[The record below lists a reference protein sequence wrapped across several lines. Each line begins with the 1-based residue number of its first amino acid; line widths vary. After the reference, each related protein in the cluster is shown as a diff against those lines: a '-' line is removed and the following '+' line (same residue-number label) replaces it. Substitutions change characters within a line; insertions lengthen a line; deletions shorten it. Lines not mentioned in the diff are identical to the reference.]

1 MLEITARCERDGQI
15 SRHRLPLNEVVV
27 LGREAKDWSIPWEPW
42 LSRRHV
48 EIRMEKGQVQVSRLS
63 QAQNPVMFRGR
74 PAETFLLRP
83 GDCFV
88 IGETVFTLSS
98 KSDSVNSDSEPLINS
113 FSIGHEELRQVAFRD
128 APHRLDVLG
137 RLSKIIFSVSE
148 ESELYAQTIDLLMEG
163 IRKANLIAVVKI
175 DSQTSEHVSILHV
188 DSRMIREG
196 RFQPS
201 RRLCQEA
208 ILQLKQSVVH
218 IWANRERSSTEA
230 YTLVG
235 NFDWAFCTP
244 LQGDTCKGLG
254 IYVAGSL
261 SETSPAT
268 LMTKSVSNDLSEDV
282 KFCELVTT
290 IVSALREMQ
299 TLQHRQSVL
308 RHFFSPSV
316 LRVLFAADPE
326 KALQPRES
334 DISVLFCDLRGFSRK
349 IEIAS
354 ENLPAILD
362 RLSEAL
368 DVMSK
373 CILSHNGAIADFL
386 GDCAI
391 GFWGWPLAQPNDV
404 EQACAAALE
413 IQSAFGAFAQQPN
426 HPLYGFQ
433 VGVGLG
439 TGRALAGQIG
449 SRDQAKVTVMGP
461 VVNLAS
467 RLEGLTKLLRVPILI
482 DEPTAQVVANKMP
495 TTKARRR
502 SLARIKPYGLEIPL
516 LVSELLPPISENSLL
531 TEMHLN
537 HYQSAL
543 ENFLAGR
550 WREAYEELHLLP
562 PEDRGKDLLLSF
574 ILKHNHTP
582 PADWDGVITMQSKN

>member
-1 MLEITARCERDGQI
+1 MLELTARSQRDGQTW
-15 SRHRLPLNEVVV
+15 RRRLPANQVVV
-27 LGREAKDWSIPWEPW
+27 LGREAEDWSVPWEPW

-48 EIRMEKGQVQVSRLS
+48 ELRMEKGQVQVSRLP
-63 QAQNPVMFRGR
+63 QARNPVMFRGR
-74 PAETFLLRP
+74 PADVFSLRS

-88 IGETVFTLSS
+88 IGQTIFTLTS
-98 KSDSVNSDSEPLINS
+98 KSDSVNSDSEPIIHSYSL
-113 FSIGHEELRQVAFRD
+113 GHEELRQVAFRD

-148 ESELYAQTIDLLMEG
+148 ESELYAQTINLLMEG
-163 IRKANLIAVVKI
+163 IRKANLIAVVNI
-175 DSQTSEHVSILHV
+175 NPDVPDEVSILHV
-188 DSRMIREG
+188 DSRMTREG
-196 RFQPS
+196 KFQPS
-201 RRLCQEA
+201 RRLSQEA
-208 ILQLKQSVVH
+208 ILQLKRSVVH
-218 IWANRERSSTEA
+218 IWANREQTSTEE

-244 LQGDTCKGLG
+244 LQGETCKGLG

-261 SETSPAT
+261 NETSPAT
-268 LMTKSVSNDLSEDV
+268 IITKGVSNDLSEDV
-282 KFCELVTT
+282 KFAELVAT

-308 RHFFSPSV
+308 SHFFSPSV

-326 KALQPRES
+326 QALQPRES
-334 DISVLFCDLRGFSRK
+334 DITVLFCDLRGFSRK

-373 CILSHNGAIADFL
+373 CILSHKGAIADFL

-391 GFWGWPLAQPNDV
+391 GFWGWPLAQKNDV
-404 EQACAAALE
+404 EQACVAALE
-413 IQSAFGAFAQQPN
+413 IQSAFGRFAQQPN

-433 VGVGLG
+433 VGVGIG

-482 DEPTAQVVANKMP
+482 DEPTAQVVTANMP
-495 TTKARRR
+495 ATKARCRP
-502 SLARIKPYGLEIPL
+502 LARIKPYGLETPL
-516 LVSELLPPISENSLL
+516 VVSELLAPISETSLL
-531 TEMHLN
+531 TEEHLT

-550 WREAYEELHLLP
+550 WKDAYVELHHLP

-582 PADWDGVITMQSKN
+582 PADWDGVVSMQSKS